1 MDQVD
6 IAMRDTV
13 TDLVDQ
19 AKERVNTSTDMD
31 QAMEIAMVA
40 TVMNQVGI
48 AMTDTVMDLVDQ
60 VKERVNT
67 STDMDIAMVAT
78 VMNQVGIA
86 MVEMGTIMRMTMDM
100 MMDIRMYPVDQV
112 KGKKVIVIEQAQEVP

>member
-1 MDQVD
+1 MT
-6 IAMRDTV
+6 DTV

-19 AKERVNTSTDMD
+19 VKERVNTSTDMD

-48 AMTDTVMDLVDQ
+48 AMTDTVTDQVDIAMRDTVTDLVDQ

-67 STDMDIAMVAT
+67 STDMDQAMEIAMVAT
-78 VMNQVGIA
+78 VTDLVDQVGIA
-86 MVEMGTIMRMTMDM
+86 MTDL
-100 MMDIRMYPVDQV
+100 VDQV
-112 KGKKVIVIEQAQEVP
+112 